1 MQFNNRDFLSLAQGL
16 DSNSQ
21 LEVVCCR
28 IVYVV
33 PGVADVKDIKE
44 SPG

>member
-1 MQFNNRDFLSLAQGL
+1 MQFNNRDFLSLARGL

-21 LEVVCCR
+21 LEVAYCR

-33 PGVADVKDIKE
+33 PRVADVKDIKE
-44 SPG
+44 SRG